1 MLAKTF
7 FLIKNNLKALNYEGF
22 FRIFIVDR
30 KLLLPTVYNK
40 TYWSIKFRK
49 VVAPLF
55 FGPFLFYEL
64 SKNI

>member
-1 MLAKTF
+1 M
-7 FLIKNNLKALNYEGF
+7 
-22 FRIFIVDR
+22 IFIIDR